1 MVFFHSY
8 VSLPEGIC
16 FFGGGLEDVEMMNG
30 IGFEQPNHSTSFGI
44 GASGPGTTHSTRER
58 GNM

>member
-1 MVFFHSY
+1 MFF
-8 VSLPEGIC
+8 L
-16 FFGGGLEDVEMMNG
+16 GGLEDVEMMNG

>member
-1 MVFFHSY
+1 MLVYQRVY
-8 VSLPEGIC
+8 V

-58 GNM
+58 GNMWFTLR